1 MNSYITNLAAEISL
15 AAAKIF
21 YLIYPEFAQKPVR
34 YQNEYGN
41 SRLFTSEFRYNN
53 IVREKIRRH
62 NLRYA
67 LMCGVCLE
75 IIKFQII
82 QKACQMWNW

>member
-1 MNSYITNLAAEISL
+1 MAKTKSKKSTPCKTSLKTDTLYNS
-15 AAAKIF
+15 
-21 YLIYPEFAQKPVR
+21 
-34 YQNEYGN
+34 
-41 SRLFTSEFRYNN
+41 